1 MRWRVL
7 NPLLYGT
14 EGTILSALVAV
25 DKGWS
30 VNLSGGYHHASYNRA
45 MGFCI
50 YADISLCV
58 HYLRTRLNMKRIMI
72 IDLDAHQ
79 GNGHGSDALG
89 DPDIYIIDA
98 HNPEIFPG
106 DTEAARA
113 IR

>member
-1 MRWRVL
+1 
-7 NPLLYGT
+7 
-14 EGTILSALVAV
+14 
-25 DKGWS
+25 
-30 VNLSGGYHHASYNRA
+30 